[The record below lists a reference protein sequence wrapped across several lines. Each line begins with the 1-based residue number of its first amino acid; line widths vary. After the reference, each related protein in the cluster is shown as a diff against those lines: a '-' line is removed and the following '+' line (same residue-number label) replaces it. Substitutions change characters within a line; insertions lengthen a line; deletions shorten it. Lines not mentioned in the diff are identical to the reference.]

1 MKPLKNFVIFLVIF
15 MFGSC
20 AFAFDA
26 NIYKLDDGQ
35 TVIIKSVKNNPIVI
49 IDTWVKTGSIN
60 ENDKNNG
67 VSHFLEHL
75 FFKGTATHPTGD
87 FDKILESKGA
97 ITNAATSKDFT
108 HFYITIASEYF
119 DKALELHAD
128 MLLHPQ
134 IPRKEMEKERKVV
147 LEEIAKDANSPQN
160 ICYEN
165 LNKMMYTTDPY
176 KRRVIG
182 SAKVIETV
190 SRDDVLNYYKK
201 YYSPSNMTTIIVGDV
216 DPAHVLELAKKD
228 FNEPYQNTIKNSYK
242 KEHLLT
248 TQKQNTEYMQTN
260 SGYMLMGFRGA
271 DVNNNDTYALDVLST
286 ILGDGTSSKLYQ
298 SVKEQK
304 QLVNSIS
311 TSNSTMKEDGIFSV
325 NSNFVP
331 QNALK
336 VENAIWYEINKI
348 KEFGVSDSDLKI
360 AKKMIESD
368 TYYTRRSSD
377 LIASELGYISTLTNS
392 TDYYNTYL
400 PKINKV
406 TAYDVKRV
414 ANKYLTTNNSAI
426 SFVLP
431 KGEESKQEVSTSKTH
446 KAQLLSSNSTTKKY
460 QLDNNATLLLTDSS
474 YNDIVAISISA
485 KGGNFLEN
493 KKGTSKLFAD
503 LLLKGTKQY
512 SAIELSK
519 LLEENG
525 INISFN
531 PGSDTFQINI
541 QTTTKQLETT
551 LNILN
556 DILNNSTFDDIDIE
570 KDKTVLLNKIKQER
584 DNPLS
589 LALDGYRSE
598 IFGNSTYSSS
608 NALLEKS
615 LPQVNRTD
623 IISYRDKILGAKNI
637 IISVNGKT
645 STDLIIN
652 KFSGIFK
659 DNSATQFDYKNYT
672 IPKLT
677 KEESIIKKLDNQ
689 KKAWLI
695 LGWQTDGV
703 MNLKDYATL
712 EVMNT
717 MLGSGMSSR
726 LFKSIREQE
735 GLAYQLGSSFRP
747 NILAGAFSVYVGT
760 NPQTLEKS
768 KSKVFEE
775 IDKFKT
781 QFVSDKELNAAKERL
796 LGEFVI
802 ALETNADKATTLG
815 WLEASGRGYKFI
827 DNYKDLIN
835 SVTVSD
841 IVEAANKYFRNNYA
855 MSIVTTK

>member
-1 MKPLKNFVIFLVIF
+1 MKKILLVFVCIIIGNF
-15 MFGSC
+15 
-20 AFAFDA
+20 AFAGDFTT
-26 NIYKLDDGQ
+26 YKLDNGQ
-35 TVIIKSVKNNPIVI
+35 TLIIEQVKNNPIVT

-60 ENDKNNG
+60 ETDTNSG
-67 VSHFLEHL
+67 ISHFLEHL
-75 FFKGTATHPTGD
+75 FFKGTETHPTGD

-108 HFYITIASEYF
+108 HFYVTIASEYF

-165 LNKMMYTTDPY
+165 LNKMMYTTHPY

-216 DPAHVLELAKKD
+216 DPARVLELAKKD
-228 FNEPYQNTIKNSYK
+228 FNEPYQDTIKNSYK

-325 NSNFVP
+325 NANFVP

-368 TYYTRRSSD
+368 TYYSRESISN
-377 LIASELGYISTLTNS
+377 IASELGYISTLTNS

-414 ANKYLTTNNSAI
+414 ANKYLTTNNSAV

-431 KGEESKQEVSTSKTH
+431 KGEQVRQEIQQNVQH

-460 QLDNNATLLLTDSS
+460 QLDNNATLLITDSS

-485 KGGNFLEN
+485 KGGNFLEG
-493 KKGTSKLFAD
+493 KKGTSRIFAD

-531 PGSDTFQINI
+531 PGSDTFQIGI

-623 IISYRDKILGAKNI
+623 IITYRDKILGAKNI

-652 KFSGIFK
+652 KFSSIFK
-659 DNSATQFDYKNYT
+659 DNSAPQFDYKNYT

-689 KKAWLI
+689 KTAWLI

-712 EVMNT
+712 EVVNT

-802 ALETNADKATTLG
+802 ALETNSDKATTLG

-841 IVEAANKYFRNNYA
+841 IVEAANKYFKNNYA
-855 MSIVTTK
+855 ISIVTTK